1 MQTRQFPFLALGFGI
16 VLGVVSVAGAAHLPL
31 LTRLV
36 IAEFAFF
43 VTAIGA
49 FIAFRQIRDRG
60 VRPSILA
67 SGIVCVALAIFFLW
81 RGIVLWPL

>member
-16 VLGVVSVAGAAHLPL
+16 ILGVVSIAGATQLPL

-36 IAEFAFF
+36 VAEFAFF

-49 FIAFRQIRDRG
+49 FIAFRQVRDRG
-60 VRPSILA
+60 VQRSVLLSGVACAVLA
-67 SGIVCVALAIFFLW
+67 VFFLL
-81 RGIVLWPL
+81 RGIALWPL

>member
-16 VLGVVSVAGAAHLPL
+16 ILGVVSIAGATQLPL

-36 IAEFAFF
+36 VAEFAFF

-49 FIAFRQIRDRG
+49 FIAFRQVRDRG
-60 VRPSILA
+60 VQRSILL
-67 SGIVCVALAIFFLW
+67 SGVACAVLAVFFLL
-81 RGIVLWPL
+81 RGIALWPL